1 MSSSYPYLALSRRTG
16 IPYGKV
22 LSLADALRKHRE
34 RRAGELTC
42 WERDAMTTVAA
53 EQIREVIQVLESEEE
68 RRHAASH

>member
-16 IPYGKV
+16 VPYSKV
-22 LSLADALRKHRE
+22 LSLADALEKHKQ

-68 RRHAASH
+68 RRHAAS